1 MRSSD
6 RQKKHLRIPPWPSRE
21 GFVFP
26 VAPLLLAT
34 AWLLGAALGQ
44 AADIRLTVEG
54 TVPLELSWEA
64 GSITQPGSISIIPDT
79 QLETSTDLIHWQAL
93 GQAQTGGLHLNPVNA
108 RRSINASAGPRYFRV
123 RSQVILP
130 KTSLARSNLVGA
142 DLRGADLRGANL
154 ANADLALAK
163 LDGAN
168 LTDANLTGA
177 NLAEAVLGNVNLTG
191 AKLNGAMIAPWHHF
205 PGTIYHGTTLPDGTV
220 KTDSPDR
227 RLLIQLYID
236 GAPKVALAG
245 RDFSGW
251 DLRGVEWQNRN
262 LAGCN
267 FTGADLRNVKLDHAT
282 LAGANLTLANLQGA
296 TGFEP
301 ADHEGLIL
309 HKTTLPDGTTS
320 D

>member
-1 MRSSD
+1 M
-6 RQKKHLRIPPWPSRE
+6 
-21 GFVFP
+21 
-26 VAPLLLAT
+26 
-34 AWLLGAALGQ
+34 LLGVALGQ
-44 AADIRLTVEG
+44 TADIRLTVAG
-54 TVPLELSWEA
+54 TVPLELSWQA
-64 GSITQPGSISIIPDT
+64 GSITQPN
-79 QLETSTDLIHWQAL
+79 LIHWQVL
-93 GQAQTGGLHLNPVNA
+93 GQARTGGLDLDPVNA
-108 RRSINASAGPRYFRV
+108 KRTVNASAGPRYFRV

-130 KTSLARSNLVGA
+130 KSSLAKSNLVAA

-168 LTDANLTGA
+168 LTGANLAGA

-191 AKLNGAMIAPWHHF
+191 ANLTGATIAPWHHF
-205 PGTIYHGTTLPDGTV
+205 PGTIYNSTTLPDGTV
-220 KTDSPDR
+220 KTDSPER

-236 GAPKVALAG
+236 GAPKVTLAG
-245 RDFSGW
+245 RNFSGW

-262 LAGCN
+262 LARCD

>member
-1 MRSSD
+1 M
-6 RQKKHLRIPPWPSRE
+6 
-21 GFVFP
+21 
-26 VAPLLLAT
+26 
-34 AWLLGAALGQ
+34 
-44 AADIRLTVEG
+44 
-54 TVPLELSWEA
+54 
-64 GSITQPGSISIIPDT
+64 
-79 QLETSTDLIHWQAL
+79 
-93 GQAQTGGLHLNPVNA
+93 
-108 RRSINASAGPRYFRV
+108 
-123 RSQVILP
+123 
-130 KTSLARSNLVGA
+130 
-142 DLRGADLRGANL
+142 RGANL

-168 LTDANLTGA
+168 LTGANLAGA
-177 NLAEAVLGNVNLTG
+177 NLAEAVLGNVDLTGANLTG
-191 AKLNGAMIAPWHHF
+191 ATIAPWHHF
-205 PGTIYHGTTLPDGTV
+205 PGTIYNSTTLPDGTV
-220 KTDSPDR
+220 KTDSPER

-236 GAPKVALAG
+236 GAPKVTLAG
-245 RDFSGW
+245 RNFSGW

-262 LAGCN
+262 LARCD

>member
-1 MRSSD
+1 M
-6 RQKKHLRIPPWPSRE
+6 
-21 GFVFP
+21 
-26 VAPLLLAT
+26 AM
-34 AWLLGAALGQ
+34 LLGIAHGQ
-44 AADIRLTVEG
+44 TADIRLTVEG
-54 TVPLELSWEA
+54 AVPLELSWKA
-64 GSITQPGSISIIPDT
+64 GSITQPNSVRIIPET
-79 QLETSTDLIHWQAL
+79 QLETSTDLIHWQIL
-93 GQAQTGGLHLNPVNA
+93 GQARTGGLDLDPVDAKRTVNV
-108 RRSINASAGPRYFRV
+108 STGPQYFRV

-130 KTSLARSNLVGA
+130 KASLAKSNLVAA

-168 LTDANLTGA
+168 LTGANLTGA
-177 NLAEAVLGNVNLTG
+177 NLAEAVLGNVNLTDANLTG
-191 AKLNGAMIAPWHHF
+191 ATIAPWHHF
-205 PGTIYHGTTLPDGTV
+205 PETIYNSTTLPDGTV
-220 KTDSPDR
+220 KTDSPER

-236 GAPKVALAG
+236 GAPEVTLTG
-245 RDFSGW
+245 RNFSGW

-262 LAGCN
+262 LARCN

-296 TGFEP
+296 TGFEL

>member
-6 RQKKHLRIPPWPSRE
+6 RQKKVSQIPPWPSRE
-21 GFVFP
+21 GFVF
-26 VAPLLLAT
+26 AT
-34 AWLLGAALGQ
+34 AMLLGVALGQ
-44 AADIRLTVEG
+44 TADIRLTVDG
-54 TVPLELSWEA
+54 TAPLELSWQA
-64 GSITQPGSISIIPDT
+64 GSIAQPNSVRIIPET
-79 QLETSTDLIHWQAL
+79 QLETSTDLIHWQVI
-93 GQAQTGGLHLNPVNA
+93 GPVQTGGLNLDPVKVKRTVNA
-108 RRSINASAGPRYFRV
+108 SPGLRYFRV

-130 KTSLARSNLVGA
+130 KSSLAKSNLVAA

-154 ANADLALAK
+154 ANADLALSK

-168 LTDANLTGA
+168 LTGANLAGA

-191 AKLNGAMIAPWHHF
+191 ANLTGATIAPWHHF
-205 PGTIYHGTTLPDGTV
+205 PGTIYNNTTLPDGTV
-220 KTDSPDR
+220 KTDSPER

-236 GAPKVALAG
+236 GAPKVTLAG
-245 RDFSGW
+245 RTFSGW

-262 LAGCN
+262 LTRCN
-267 FTGADLRNVKLDHAT
+267 FTGTDLRNVKLDHAT
-282 LAGANLTLANLQGA
+282 LAGANLTLANLRGA

-301 ADHEGLIL
+301 DDHEGLIL